1 MEALLDFSRTLAATF
16 SSESSIFSTGL
27 GHYILFAILVA
38 VEGPIT
44 TLFGAAAASAGIMH
58 PGWVFFAACCGN
70 MTADLLWY
78 TLGYMGKIE
87 WALHYGGWL
96 GLRRYHIDRL
106 EHHINEHAAKVL
118 FLAKLSAGFMIPSLI
133 AAGLA
138 KVPYRRWLPTLVL
151 GETLWT
157 GTLVITGYY
166 ATEAIKQVEKGVH
179 YVGIGGSILFILVI
193 LFWVARRYVR
203 KSEDFRDV
211 EMNNYIGNDGKSH
224 PID

>member
-1 MEALLDFSRTLAATF
+1 MEALLELSHNLATTF

-27 GHYILFAILVA
+27 GHYILFAIVVA

-70 MTADLLWY
+70 MTADILWY
-78 TLGYMGKIE
+78 SLGYMGKTE
-87 WALHYGGWL
+87 WALHYAGWM

-106 EHHINEHAAKVL
+106 EQHINDHAAKVL
-118 FLAKLSAGFMIPSLI
+118 FLAKLSAGFMIPTLI

-138 KVPYRRWLPTLVL
+138 KVPMRRWLPALVV

-157 GTLVITGYY
+157 GTLVVTGFY
-166 ATEAIKQVEKGVH
+166 ATEAIKQVEKGIH
-179 YVGIGGSILFILVI
+179 YVGIAGSILFVVVI

-211 EMNNYIGNDGKSH
+211 EMNNHNGNNEKSPH
-224 PID
+224 VD